1 MALSPDERSRI
12 LEAQVLKA
20 EVDSEL
26 NGLKPKRKLS
36 DFGKQIILLIVA
48 FVLTTVLGGIL
59 TYVWKQRDWHN
70 QQSYLAQQR
79 ALDKKYAVIDRTF
92 KEVAITTSAAEDV
105 LWIYYSDQ
113 LSQKD
118 IDERMANWYKSSRDW
133 RVQSKIL
140 SASLAGNFK
149 DQDIGKTFD
158 DIVSKRRLLGNAI
171 MNLPK
176 VTAKKR
182 PITDKV
188 KPNLESAND
197 LINQTTDLLQKCGSL
212 MTAETWISPD

>member
-1 MALSPDERSRI
+1 MPLSPDERARI

-26 NGLKPKRKLS
+26 IALKPKSKLS
-36 DFGKQIILLIVA
+36 DFWKQIILLVVGFA
-48 FVLTTVLGGIL
+48 LTTVLGGIL

-70 QQSYLAQQR
+70 QQAYLAQQR
-79 ALDKKYAVIDRTF
+79 ALDKKYAVMDRSF
-92 KEVAITTSAAEDV
+92 KEVAVTTSAAEDV

-118 IDERMANWYKSSRDW
+118 TDERMANWYKTSRDW

-140 SASLAGNFK
+140 SASLAANFSNQEI
-149 DQDIGKTFD
+149 DKTFD
-158 DIVSKRRLLGNAI
+158 EIVKKRRFLGNAI

-176 VTAKKR
+176 VTVNKR
-182 PITDKV
+182 SSADKL
-188 KPNLESAND
+188 KGDLQGAND
-197 LINQTTDLLQKCGSL
+197 LINETTDLLQKCGSL
-212 MTAETWISPD
+212 MTAETRTAPD